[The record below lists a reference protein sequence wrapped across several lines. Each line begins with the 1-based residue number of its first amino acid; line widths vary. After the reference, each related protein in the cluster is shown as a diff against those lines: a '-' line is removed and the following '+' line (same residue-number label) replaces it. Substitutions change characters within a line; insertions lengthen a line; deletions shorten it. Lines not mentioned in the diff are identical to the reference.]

1 MNISN
6 RYIHI
11 FALFAICSLWS
22 SCQPSATKNQALSFD
37 HLPDM
42 QSGKL
47 DTATFAAG
55 CFWCVEAQF
64 KTLEGVQQV
73 ISGYTGGKTNNPTY
87 VQVSTGATGH
97 AEAVNVLYDPQK
109 IKFDTLLEA
118 FFIAHDPTQLNR
130 QGNDVG
136 TQYRS
141 AIFVHDRQQLSKVN
155 YYLQKMK
162 EEHLYERPIVT
173 EVVPY
178 STFYKAEDYH
188 QDYYANNQEDR
199 YCQYVIKPKLEK
211 FKHIFTSTAK
221 D

>member
-1 MNISN
+1 MNIIN
-6 RYIHI
+6 RYIHL
-11 FALFAICSLWS
+11 FALFAICSLWL
-22 SCQPSATKNQALSFD
+22 SCQPSATKNQTASFD

-87 VQVSTGATGH
+87 AQVSTGATGY
-97 AEAVNVLYDPQK
+97 AEAINVIYDPKK

-130 QGNDVG
+130 QGNDIG

-141 AIFVHDRQQLSKVN
+141 AIFVHDKQQLAKVN
-155 YYLQKMK
+155 YYLKKMK
-162 EEHLYERPIVT
+162 EEHLYESPIVT
-173 EVVPY
+173 EIVPY
-178 STFYKAEDYH
+178 TIFYKAEDYH
-188 QDYYANNQEDR
+188 QDYYTNNQDDR

>member
-6 RYIHI
+6 RYIHL

-109 IKFDTLLEA
+109 IKFDTLLKA

-141 AIFVHDRQQLSKVN
+141 AIFVHDKQQLSKVN

-178 STFYKAEDYH
+178 STFYKEEDYH
-188 QDYYANNQEDR
+188 QDYYANNQDDR